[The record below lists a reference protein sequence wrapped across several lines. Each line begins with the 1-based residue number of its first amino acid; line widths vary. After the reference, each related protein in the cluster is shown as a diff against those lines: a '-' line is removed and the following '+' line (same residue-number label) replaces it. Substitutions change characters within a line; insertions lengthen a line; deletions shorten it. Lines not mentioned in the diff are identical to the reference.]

1 MGSLE
6 DQRKCHFVSWGK
18 LCLPK
23 ARRGM
28 GFHDLYQFNRALI
41 MKLGWGII
49 KCPKALLVQVLHN
62 KYKCANDVVLGMREF
77 TTQFDTW
84 RGIMST

>member
-1 MGSLE
+1 
-6 DQRKCHFVSWGK
+6 
-18 LCLPK
+18 
-23 ARRGM
+23 M